1 MVYIIQS
8 GNFNDIH
15 KSFILPLGDRG
26 WRSSF
31 RVFRGLHKKA
41 HHLLFAA
48 LMLVSFTGNA
58 QTITV
63 SGTVT
68 SAEDQQPVIGVSV
81 VVQGTQLGV
90 STDFN
95 GTYTIDVSPDAI
107 LIFNFIGFQ
116 PVEIPVGGRTL
127 IDVVMNTDQ
136 KLLEDVI
143 VIGYKKE
150 TKSNISSAISSVKAK
165 DIEHLPLT
173 GLDQALQGQAAGVQ
187 ITQAT
192 GAPGDDIAVRIR
204 GAGTLGNNNPLYVI
218 DGIPTT
224 GNINM
229 FAISDI
235 ESIEILKDGASAS
248 IYGARSAN
256 GVIVITTKKGKKG
269 APVFNFDTYYGWQQA
284 NRLPELLN
292 KSEFL
297 ELRNEAI
304 TNSNALRDLIR
315 QIPTYDPAILDTL
328 EDTDWLS
335 QVFRTAPTQRHSLS
349 ASGGG
354 DNSSFYILGEY
365 MSQEGVFKKQGF
377 DKYLL
382 RFNGDLGSKKFKV
395 GNNIS
400 FSYTDRDI
408 IGSSG
413 DGAGPGNELSG
424 IRYALIASPL
434 FPVRDDN
441 GNLIPTSAGLGDP
454 TLYGDGNANPL
465 AFIEATNWNIQ
476 RYRLFGNVFAEYSIL
491 DNLNFRTNL
500 GADIMFQNETI
511 FKERLS
517 VAIYDPTSL
526 SRGSVT
532 DRNLVW
538 NNTLDYTNTFG
549 ASDDHRVSLLMG
561 MEAIDNRTD
570 YLGASANNFFSSDPN
585 FQFIDN
591 SVTQDVGDISASGIA
606 TEWGLLSFF
615 SQLGYSYKSRYVLN
629 LSVRRDGSSRFG
641 VDNRWGTFPAISAA
655 WNVSQEPFFADND
668 IISHLK
674 LRASWGQLGNQEI
687 GLYPFSSL
695 VETGNIVYVFGEQ
708 IATGANLAE
717 TGNANVKWETTTQ
730 EDYGLEVSFLK
741 DKLTLIADYYIK
753 TTEDILVRVP
763 IPQSAGDFNPPYV
776 NAGTVEN
783 KGLELALSFRN
794 SVGELRY
801 EITGN
806 ISAVKN
812 KVLSIAGTEPLLGG
826 FGLSDGAITR
836 TEPGYPLGSFYL
848 YKMEGIFQTQEEID
862 AHAFQDNDT
871 RPGDVKFADLN
882 SDDTINNKDR
892 AHLGNPF
899 PDFTYGLSM
908 SLRYKKFDFSVLLQ
922 GVQGN
927 DVYFLYG
934 NFAYEIPLRGFNSY
948 KALLDRWTPTNTDTD
963 IPRVSV
969 DDRNNNRRISTRFLE
984 DGSYLRLRN
993 VTLGYDLT
1001 GLIKTNKI
1009 QSWRIYVSA
1018 QNLLTITDYSGL
1030 DPEIQAN
1037 TNDTRGYDVS
1047 SDLAVGIDW
1056 GTVPAPR
1063 TFLVGMNLNF

>member
-1 MVYIIQS
+1 NYT
-8 GNFNDIH
+8 G
-15 KSFILPLGDRG
+15 FI
-26 WRSSF
+26 S
-31 RVFRGLHKKA
+31 
-41 HHLLFAA
+41 
-48 LMLVSFTGNA
+48 
-58 QTITV
+58 
-63 SGTVT
+63 
-68 SAEDQQPVIGVSV
+68 
-81 VVQGTQLGV
+81 
-90 STDFN
+90 
-95 GTYTIDVSPDAI
+95 
-107 LIFNFIGFQ
+107 
-116 PVEIPVGGRTL
+116 VEIPVGGRTL
-127 IDVVMNTDQ
+127 IDVVMDTDQ

-165 DIEHLPLT
+165 NIEHLPLT

-204 GAGTLGNNNPLYVI
+204 GAGTLGNNNPLYII

-224 GNINM
+224 GNVNM
-229 FAISDI
+229 FAITDI

-297 ELRNEAI
+297 TLRNEAI
-304 TNSNALRDLIR
+304 TNSNALRDPIR

-328 EDTDWLS
+328 QETDWLN

-365 MSQEGVFKKQGF
+365 MSQEGVFRKQGF

-434 FPVRDDN
+434 FPARDDN
-441 GNLIPTSAGLGDP
+441 GNLIPTSSLLGDP

-476 RYRLFGNVFAEYSIL
+476 RYRLFGNVFAEYNLL
-491 DNLNFRTNL
+491 DNLKFRTNL
-500 GADIMFQNETI
+500 GADVMFQNETI

-526 SRGSVT
+526 SRGNVT
-532 DRNLVW
+532 DRTLVW
-538 NNTLDYTNTFG
+538 NNTLDFTNTFG
-549 ASDDHRVSLLMG
+549 ATDDHRVSLLLG

-570 YLGASANNFFSSDPN
+570 YLGASANNFFSADPN

-591 SVTQDVGDISASGIA
+591 SVTQEVGDISASGVA

-615 SQLGYSYKSRYVLN
+615 GQLGYTYKSRYVLN
-629 LSVRRDGSSRFG
+629 LSLRRDGSSRFG

-655 WNVSQEPFFADND
+655 WNVSQEPFLADNE

-695 VETGNIVYVFGEQ
+695 VETGNVVYVFGNQ
-708 IATGANLAE
+708 IATGANIVE

-730 EDYGLEVSFLK
+730 QDYGIEVSFLQ
-741 DKLTLIADYYIK
+741 DKLSLVADYYIK

-776 NAGTVEN
+776 NAGTV
-783 KGLELALSFRN
+783 
-794 SVGELRY
+794 
-801 EITGN
+801 
-806 ISAVKN
+806 
-812 KVLSIAGTEPLLGG
+812 
-826 FGLSDGAITR
+826 
-836 TEPGYPLGSFYL
+836 
-848 YKMEGIFQTQEEID
+848 
-862 AHAFQDNDT
+862 
-871 RPGDVKFADLN
+871 
-882 SDDTINNKDR
+882 
-892 AHLGNPF
+892 
-899 PDFTYGLSM
+899 
-908 SLRYKKFDFSVLLQ
+908 
-922 GVQGN
+922 
-927 DVYFLYG
+927 
-934 NFAYEIPLRGFNSY
+934 
-948 KALLDRWTPTNTDTD
+948 
-963 IPRVSV
+963 
-969 DDRNNNRRISTRFLE
+969 
-984 DGSYLRLRN
+984 
-993 VTLGYDLT
+993 
-1001 GLIKTNKI
+1001 
-1009 QSWRIYVSA
+1009 
-1018 QNLLTITDYSGL
+1018 
-1030 DPEIQAN
+1030 
-1037 TNDTRGYDVS
+1037 
-1047 SDLAVGIDW
+1047 
-1056 GTVPAPR
+1056 
-1063 TFLVGMNLNF
+1063 